1 MRASRTILL
10 LVSVLLICGCLG
22 SPGEPRP
29 SSDQQA
35 LDALNQSQAAL
46 ANVTAYRAQATGS
59 AEMTDDDRQVS
70 GGMDT
75 DVRVNVSTQE
85 VKSTTR
91 IEDPSF
97 PVDSVRDLY
106 ITEYTVYSECRLT
119 GWGQRNLSEEQPW
132 FAYTPIGGE
141 VAVLDRAPVY
151 WRGTDRL
158 DGTETAVIVA
168 HPTEEELQAIP
179 NTWSLDAENPD
190 GARLQNA
197 TLTVWLDTETWLPV
211 QIHRETSWRTGGA
224 DVSLTTTWRFDAYDE
239 PTVIERPSFDASEIR
254 ESGC

>member
-1 MRASRTILL
+1 MRTSHAALL
-10 LVSVLLICGCLG
+10 LVGVLLIGGCLG

-35 LDALNQSQAAL
+35 LDAYNQTQAAL
-46 ANVTAYRAQATGS
+46 ANVTDYRAQATGT
-59 AEMTDDDRQVS
+59 AEMTDDSRQVS
-70 GGMDT
+70 GGMES

-85 VKSTTR
+85 VTSTTR
-91 IEDPSF
+91 IQDPSF

-106 ITEYTVYSECRLT
+106 ITEYSVYSECRLS
-119 GWGQRNLSEEQPW
+119 GWGQRNLSESQPW

-151 WRGTDRL
+151 WRGTERL
-158 DGTETAVIVA
+158 DGTETAVLVA
-168 HPTEEELQAIP
+168 YPTTEELQAAP
-179 NTWSLDAENPD
+179 KTWSLDAENPD
-190 GARLQNA
+190 GASLQNA

-211 QIHRETSWRTGGA
+211 QVHRETIWRADGA

-239 PTVIERPSFDASEIR
+239 PAVIERPSFDASEIR